1 MNIFYVELDPTAA
14 ARSLC
19 DKHVVKM
26 PLESAQMLCAPFATA
41 PYKRVHY
48 NHPCTVWARESKA
61 NYEWLLDHAFA
72 LLQEYTN
79 RYSKIHASGSVV
91 RWCSQEYTRLNFP
104 ERKLTPH
111 PQCFGD
117 YNNYC
122 YTPND
127 PLTAYR
133 KYYWIAKRAFA
144 KWRNSPVPEWY
155 NKDLV
160 QG

>member
-1 MNIFYVELDPTAA
+1 MNIFYVELEPDAA

-79 RYSKIHASGSVV
+79 RKRRLPSSRTHRTLEGFEKI
-91 RWCSQEYTRLNFP
+91 R
-104 ERKLTPH
+104 
-111 PQCFGD
+111 PQ
-117 YNNYC
+117 
-122 YTPND
+122 
-127 PLTAYR
+127 
-133 KYYWIAKRAFA
+133 
-144 KWRNSPVPEWY
+144 
-155 NKDLV
+155 
-160 QG
+160 